1 MIFADLEL
9 ARRLEISE
17 ASGIANYP
25 RAQML
30 LDPSSGGAVE
40 QIGSGY
46 AVFVSLD
53 SPLSRAVGLGLYEPL
68 AEDELSRVED
78 FYLSRGAHVVID
90 VCPLADSSFVKLLGR
105 RGYRLAEFQ
114 HIWFR
119 SLDED
124 ERPRV
129 HSDELE
135 VREIGPDEADVWI
148 RTVTR
153 GFAGHDEVTG
163 KEMSIAAMTFRIP
176 ANRCFLARLEGEP
189 VGGGVLSVNDGC
201 AALFSG
207 STLAAARR
215 RGVQTALIGA
225 RLDAA
230 IAAGCELASV
240 KTSPGNDSQRN
251 VERAGFRLAY
261 TRAALI
267 LERTDAA

>member
-1 MIFADLEL
+1 MMFVKPEAPRPISAGIHPELDLSSCTASTL
-9 ARRLEISE
+9 KLEKVDPPISGSLMSAPSMAKV
-17 ASGIANYP
+17 ASTP
-25 RAQML
+25 R
-30 LDPSSGGAVE
+30 
-40 QIGSGY
+40 
-46 AVFVSLD
+46 
-53 SPLSRAVGLGLYEPL
+53 
-68 AEDELSRVED
+68 
-78 FYLSRGAHVVID
+78 
-90 VCPLADSSFVKLLGR
+90 CPLMANCAVKLEAPLGFVKLLGR